1 MTARASTRSVRR
13 GCWPA
18 DSLREEERPSDV
30 SWLTGVPN
38 LQARMQHLETIR
50 EFRFATKT
58 VSLEDQVVLRET
70 ASLSSDLA

>member
-1 MTARASTRSVRR
+1 
-13 GCWPA
+13 
-18 DSLREEERPSDV
+18 V